1 MSLYPQPDP
10 FPPPRLHVTVA
21 CRSDVGRSRPE
32 NEDRVMVGD
41 AAAGRAWAGPCE
53 VAVDVVPCGFYALVC
68 DGMGGEVGGEI
79 ASTLATEVIAGA
91 MTSCFLR
98 FLAEPAR
105 TVAAAEE
112 RLERAMK
119 ASIDVAAARLK
130 TFSRQHPRYRRMGTT
145 ATLAAIGFGSMFVAQ
160 VGDSR
165 AYLLRDGRLAQLT
178 RDQTWAELVRSQ
190 SPAAA
195 GIDPHA
201 VGSNVILQ
209 AVGASATLDVV
220 LTRHELRA
228 GDRVLLCSDG
238 LSGPVADA
246 DIQAILENASDPTLA
261 CDALVQ
267 AANANGGPD
276 NVSCV
281 LFHVDARG

>member
-1 MSLYPQPDP
+1 MYPPTHPDP
-10 FPPPRLHVTVA
+10 FPPPRLHLTVA
-21 CRSDVGRSRPE
+21 ARSDVGRSRPE

-41 AAAGRAWAGPCE
+41 PAAGRAWAGPCE

-79 ASTLATEVIAGA
+79 ASTLACEVIAGA
-91 MTSCFLR
+91 MTACWTR
-98 FLAEPAR
+98 FLADPAR

-112 RLERAMK
+112 RLGRGMK
-119 ASIDVAAARLK
+119 TSIDVASARLK
-130 TFSRQHPRYRRMGTT
+130 TFARQHPRYKRMGTT

-195 GIDPHA
+195 GIDPDA
-201 VGSNVILQ
+201 VGRNVILQ

-228 GDRVLLCSDG
+228 GDVVLLCSDG
-238 LSGPVADA
+238 LSGPVDDA
-246 DIQAILENASDPTLA
+246 AIEGLLSSATDLGGT
-261 CDALVQ
+261 CDALVG

-281 LFHVDARG
+281 VIRVA

>member
-1 MSLYPQPDP
+1 
-10 FPPPRLHVTVA
+10 
-21 CRSDVGRSRPE
+21 
-32 NEDRVMVGD
+32 MVGD

-79 ASTLATEVIAGA
+79 AATLACEVISGA
-91 MTSCFLR
+91 MAACWTR
-98 FLAEPAR
+98 FLADPAR

-112 RLERAMK
+112 RLGRGMK
-119 ASIDVAAARLK
+119 
-130 TFSRQHPRYRRMGTT
+130 TT
-145 ATLAAIGFGSMFVAQ
+145 VGFGSMFVAQ

-165 AYLLRDGRLAQLT
+165 AYLLREGRLAQLT

-195 GIDPHA
+195 GIDPEA
-201 VGSNVILQ
+201 VGKNVILQ
-209 AVGASATLDVV
+209 AVGASAKLDVV

-228 GDRVLLCSDG
+228 GDVVLLCSDG
-238 LSGPVADA
+238 LSGPVDDA
-246 DIQAILENASDPTLA
+246 AIEGMLASATDLA
-261 CDALVQ
+261 GTCDALVG

-281 LFHVDARG
+281 VIRVD